1 MRFWNAPGVVASFF
15 SRSARLPIGLT
26 GAALAVVAA
35 LAALTWMFWD
45 DRAGAAILG
54 PTGIL
59 AVGAFVVVA
68 EVRWGAE
75 RIASRTARL
84 YQRLADHST
93 DMIVSFDPETQKRS
107 YVSPSCRLLYGYAPE
122 EAMSMAAT
130 EIIHPDDFPTVQAAL
145 KKINGS
151 GQGVVTY
158 RGRRKDG
165 TYIWVEASLTAF
177 RNPTT
182 SATEIVSVIR
192 DISERVRSESA
203 LHEAKRQAEAAN
215 HAKSEFLST
224 VSHELRTPL
233 NAVIGFSEIMER
245 EILGPIGNEKYRSYI
260 IDIQRSGTL
269 LLNVINDILD
279 LSKAE
284 AGKWELTEDVF
295 DLEQIINPVLR
306 LLKPRLSE
314 FDLSAS
320 VSLPIDLPLLRAD
333 ERKTQQVF
341 LNLLT
346 NAVKFTPPGGR
357 IDVVGQHDPEN
368 GITIRIRDTG
378 IGIDPGKLGSVFEP
392 FMQIDSA
399 LSRKHSGTGL
409 GLSIVK
415 AVMEHHNGSVA
426 LTSDVGQGTEA
437 IVVFPAERVVLRDE
451 AVRLP
456 TRGPLPVDHTS
467 DCRIESAPNGS
478 AH

>member
-1 MRFWNAPGVVASFF
+1 MRLWSGRGVLGLSPVPIPN
-15 SRSARLPIGLT
+15 RSVRFPIGLT
-26 GAALAVVAA
+26 GAAPTVIAA
-35 LAALTWMFWD
+35 LAGLTWIFWGD
-45 DRAGAAILG
+45 HAGAAVLG

-59 AVGAFVVVA
+59 AVGAFVMVA
-68 EVRWGAE
+68 EIRA
-75 RIASRTARL
+75 RAASRAARL

-107 YVSPSCRLLYGYAPE
+107 YVSPSCRQLYGYEPD
-122 EAMSMAAT
+122 EAMRMAAT
-130 EIIHPDDFPTVQAAL
+130 EIIHPDDFPNVRAAL
-145 KKINGS
+145 NQINGS

-165 TYIWVEASLTAF
+165 IYIWVEASLTAF

-182 SATEIVSVIR
+182 AATEIVSVIR
-192 DISERVRSESA
+192 DISDRVRAESA
-203 LHEAKRQAEAAN
+203 LRDAKRQAEAAN

-245 EILGPIGNEKYRSYI
+245 ELLGPIGNEKYRSYI
-260 IDIQRSGTL
+260 VDIQRSGKL

-295 DLEQIINPVLR
+295 DVEQTLRAVLR
-306 LLKPRLSE
+306 LLKPRLDE
-314 FDLSAS
+314 ADLSAAI
-320 VSLPIDLPLLRAD
+320 SLPTSLPLLRAD

-341 LNLLT
+341 FNLLS

-357 IDVVGQHDPEN
+357 IDVVGQHDHAN
-368 GITIRIRDTG
+368 GITIRVRDTG
-378 IGIDPGKLGSVFEP
+378 IGIDPEKLECVFEP

-409 GLSIVK
+409 GLSVVRAI
-415 AVMEHHNGSVA
+415 MEHHKGSVE
-426 LTSDVGQGTEA
+426 LKSDVGNGTEA
-437 IVVFPAERVVLRDE
+437 ILVFPAERVLEADE
-451 AVRLP
+451 SVR
-456 TRGPLPVDHTS
+456 V
-467 DCRIESAPNGS
+467 S
-478 AH
+478 AHGVVRS